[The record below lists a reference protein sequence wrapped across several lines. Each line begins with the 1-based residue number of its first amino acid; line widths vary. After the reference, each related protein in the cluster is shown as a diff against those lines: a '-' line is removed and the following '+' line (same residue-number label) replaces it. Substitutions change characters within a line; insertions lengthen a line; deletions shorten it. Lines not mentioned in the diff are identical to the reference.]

1 MKLGPKI
8 TIITIVSI
16 LIAVG
21 AGLLVQRSVI
31 REQGIELTKNTMRT
45 AIVEA
50 ENVRESIA
58 TLNRDNAFDM
68 ERLIAEYKESGD
80 LRSSALYNTVPVV
93 AAWKAIEE
101 GAKKEGFDF
110 RIPKRMARNP
120 KNNPTPEEEKILDI
134 LETGDVEEYFTV
146 DEERNEIVYARG
158 IMLSSD
164 CLTCHG
170 DPKNSLTGDGKDIVG
185 FEMEN
190 WKAGDIHGAFLLR
203 SSMDRIDA
211 TTTKAMADT
220 IMWVLPVAALIG
232 VGVAFLVKL
241 KVSKPLAETVEL
253 VESVAS
259 GDLTRTVEVKSK
271 DEIGDTVGA
280 FNKMVSRLR
289 QVVDDVSSAADNV
302 ASGSEEMSSTAQQ
315 ISEGA
320 SQQSAS
326 AEESSS
332 SMEEMTASIQQNAD
346 NARQTD
352 QIANLAA
359 DRVDAAE
366 SMRTHFLSH
375 VRNEL
380 NNPVTSMLGLA
391 SRLSKVAPDEVE
403 RIQTISRLLHSEAR
417 VLSFHLENIFA
428 VADLEAG
435 AAEPT
440 WARLDLEELIQDVSK
455 QYKSRLNDKALEL
468 TVENKMSDTHVVS
481 DASKLNMILVNLLA
495 NAVDFSRSG
504 GEIHV
509 LLENNEEDRSCTI
522 SVSDNGLGIPE
533 KVQERIFDRFTQA
546 SSGFSKTHP
555 GLGLGLTIVKGFAE
569 TLSGDVTVESKE
581 GEGSCFKVRF
591 VCPSDMEHLHD
602 ESEDGNEIFFGDEE
616 VF

>member
-1 MKLGPKI
+1 MCCLWIESQGKSFATDAVFNQLKDQSKTNLKPMK
-8 TIITIVSI
+8 
-16 LIAVG
+16 
-21 AGLLVQRSVI
+21 
-31 REQGIELTKNTMRT
+31 
-45 AIVEA
+45 
-50 ENVRESIA
+50 
-58 TLNRDNAFDM
+58 
-68 ERLIAEYKESGD
+68 
-80 LRSSALYNTVPVV
+80 
-93 AAWKAIEE
+93 
-101 GAKKEGFDF
+101 
-110 RIPKRMARNP
+110 
-120 KNNPTPEEEKILDI
+120 
-134 LETGDVEEYFTV
+134 
-146 DEERNEIVYARG
+146 NEI
-158 IMLSSD
+158 
-164 CLTCHG
+164 
-170 DPKNSLTGDGKDIVG
+170 NS
-185 FEMEN
+185 E
-190 WKAGDIHGAFLLR
+190 
-203 SSMDRIDA
+203 
-211 TTTKAMADT
+211 
-220 IMWVLPVAALIG
+220 
-232 VGVAFLVKL
+232 
-241 KVSKPLAETVEL
+241 
-253 VESVAS
+253 
-259 GDLTRTVEVKSK
+259 
-271 DEIGDTVGA
+271 
-280 FNKMVSRLR
+280 
-289 QVVDDVSSAADNV
+289 
-302 ASGSEEMSSTAQQ
+302 
-315 ISEGA
+315 
-320 SQQSAS
+320 
-326 AEESSS
+326 
-332 SMEEMTASIQQNAD
+332 
-346 NARQTD
+346 D
-352 QIANLAA
+352 QIAQKATCDTGHLEDLRARLPKVGDRQSLETMENFAESALTQLRHMA

-391 SRLSKVAPDEVE
+391 SRLSKVAPDEVD

-440 WARLDLEELIQDVSK
+440 WARLDLEELIQDVSE

-481 DASKLNMILVNLLA
+481 DASKLNMILINLLA

-509 LLENNEEDRSCTI
+509 VLENSEEDRSCTI

-533 KVQERIFDRFTQA
+533 KVQERIFDRFAQA